1 MLVPPNHGD
10 HTRNDTLSLPVDLFQ
25 PCNVLTAG
33 EHNCCRHLCGHANRK
48 TPSCFDI
55 NAETGSNVRRDFSSN
70 TVNVVEKGITK
81 S

>member
-33 EHNCCRHLCGHANRK
+33 VTVVAIYADMPTAKRHPALISTRK
-48 TPSCFDI
+48 PD
-55 NAETGSNVRRDFSSN
+55 RM
-70 TVNVVEKGITK
+70 
-81 S
+81 